1 MDCKAEIESNH
12 RRAFKKK
19 KLEKTEKLRYEKNEM
34 LKL

>member
-12 RRAFKKK
+12 RRALKK
-19 KLEKTEKLRYEKNEM
+19 KLEKTEKLRHEKNEM